1 VIRMRR
7 HMPAFLLLA
16 IAVMAPAVYLFYY
29 AVRSFPGELALA
41 EAEERAIHARAA
53 RAIAT
58 RIVNELNDVAE
69 REKNRKYYEYNY
81 YFQTPAK
88 AQLVTGGN
96 KQLAYN
102 VSELSSAMT
111 RDPRVN
117 GYIQW
122 DGTGQLKTPEIQ
134 NNPNPEPEQVERSQR
149 FVGRFKNFTQLHEQI
164 RRQAQGGQQKLRCDP
179 VDRQTFDA
187 NRNSKQ
193 WAAKIK
199 KANEGDVQAQQ
210 SVQVLNDQL
219 AKAVQQEVVP
229 VYYSD
234 FSVYALDVDS
244 SEPGARAEAPVEPIV
259 LAIRRVEERDPEA
272 PRAYYQ
278 GFELNLDYLKK
289 VTFPQAIAAV
299 PGPNFAAHVTLRS
312 APGNRSI
319 VHDLGRFLPAHELRA
334 GPASRDEVRS
344 VVESRHRRFCV
355 ALAILAAV
363 IAGALFLFWR
373 LLAGEVELGRRRQD
387 FVSAV
392 THELKTPLTSIRMYA
407 ELLEDRWVEDP
418 EKQQEYFATIRSESE
433 RLSRLIANVLDF
445 SRLERG
451 RRALKLTPVDAAAVA
466 RETLKP
472 LQERIAKADGRLD
485 LEAPASLPPFPL
497 DRDALTQILI
507 NLVDNAIK
515 YGAPRGRIRVLLEQ
529 TDDRLVVTVDN
540 QGEPIPREDRQ
551 LIFRDFR
558 RGRGRRCREVSGVGL
573 GLALVRRF
581 ARAHGGSADCL
592 DPEHP
597 GARFQVTFRR
607 RSAPGD
613 E

>member
-1 VIRMRR
+1 MRR
-7 HMPAFLLLA
+7 HLPVFLVLA
-16 IAVMAPAVYLFYY
+16 IVVMAPAVYLFFY
-29 AVRSFPGELALA
+29 ASESLPGELALA
-41 EAEERAIHARAA
+41 EAEERAIHEQAASAIAA
-53 RAIAT
+53 RI
-58 RIVNELNDVAE
+58 RKELGEVAE
-69 REKNRKYYEYNY
+69 REKKRKYYEYNY

-88 AQLVTGGN
+88 GQLFTSGSN
-96 KQLAYN
+96 QLTYN
-102 VSELSSAMT
+102 VSDLAGAMS

-134 NNPNPEPEQVERSQR
+134 NNPSPRPEQVEQSQR
-149 FVGRFKNFTQLHEQI
+149 FVGRLKNFARLHQQI
-164 RRQAQGGQQKLRCDP
+164 RKQAQGGQQELRCDP

-193 WAAKIK
+193 WAAEIQ
-199 KANEGDVQAQQ
+199 KANKGDVQAQQ
-210 SVQVLNDQL
+210 EIVLLNDQL
-219 AKAVQQEVVP
+219 AKVPQEDVVP

-234 FSVYALDVDS
+234 FYVYTLDVDPS
-244 SEPGARAEAPVEPIV
+244 DSREGAPREPIV
-259 LAIRRVEERDPEA
+259 LAIRRVEERDEKA

-278 GFELNLDYLKK
+278 GFELNLDYLKA

-299 PGPNFAAHVTLRS
+299 PAPNFAAHVTLRS
-312 APGNRSI
+312 SAGDRSI
-319 VHDLGRFLPAHELRA
+319 VRDLGRFLPAHELRA
-334 GPASRDEVRS
+334 GPASRAVVRGG
-344 VVESRHRRFCV
+344 VEARYRRFYL
-355 ALAILAAV
+355 ALVVLATV

-418 EKQQEYFATIRSESE
+418 EKQREYYATIRSESE
-433 RLSRLIANVLDF
+433 RLSRLITNVLDF

-451 RRALKLTPVDAAAVA
+451 RRALKLAPVDAAAVA
-466 RETLKP
+466 RDVVKP
-472 LQERIAKADGRLD
+472 LQEQAAKAGGRLV
-485 LEAPASLPPFPL
+485 LEAPESFPPFPL

-515 YGAPRGRIRVLLEQ
+515 YGAPGGRIAVKLEQ
-529 TDDRLVVTVDN
+529 TEHELVVTVDN
-540 QGEPIPREDRQ
+540 PGENIPREDRKA
-551 LIFRDFR
+551 IFQDFR
-558 RGRGRRCREVSGVGL
+558 RGKGRRCREVSGVGL

-581 ARAHGGSADCL
+581 ARAHGGTASCL
-592 DPEHP
+592 DPERP

-607 RSAPGD
+607 LSTPGNGPSTD
-613 E
+613 

>member
-1 VIRMRR
+1 MRR
-7 HMPAFLLLA
+7 HLPAFVLLA
-16 IAVMAPAVYLFYY
+16 IAVMAPAVYLFLY
-29 AVRSFPGELALA
+29 AVQSLPGELALA
-41 EAEERAIHARAA
+41 EAEERAIHERAA

-58 RIVNELNDVAE
+58 RIVNELDDVAE

-81 YFQTPAK
+81 YFRTSARP
-88 AQLVTGGN
+88 QLVPGGN
-96 KQLAYN
+96 NQLAYN
-102 VSELSSAMT
+102 VSKLSSAMT

-122 DGTGQLKTPEIQ
+122 DGSGALKTPEIQ
-134 NNPNPEPEQVERSQR
+134 NNPNPEPEQVERAQR
-149 FVGRFKNFTQLHEQI
+149 FVGRFKNFTRLHEQI
-164 RRQAQGGQQKLRCDP
+164 RKQAQAGQQKLRCDP
-179 VDRQTFDA
+179 VDRQTFDL

-193 WAAKIK
+193 WAAKIQ
-199 KANEGDVQAQQ
+199 KANEGDVQAQE
-210 SVQVLNDQL
+210 SVQVLNTRL
-219 AKAVQQEVVP
+219 ANVQQKDVVP

-234 FSVYALDVDS
+234 FNVYTLDVDS
-244 SEPGARAEAPVEPIV
+244 SEPGAKAHLEPIV
-259 LAIRRVEERDPEA
+259 LAIRRVEERDPQS

-278 GFELNLDYLKK
+278 GFELNLDYLTK

-299 PGPNFAAHVTLRS
+299 PAPNFAAHVTLRS
-312 APGNRSI
+312 SPGNRSI

-344 VVESRHRRFCV
+344 VVESRHRRFCF

-363 IAGALFLFWR
+363 IVGALFLFWR
-373 LLAGEVELGRRRQD
+373 LLSGEVELGRRRQD

-418 EKQQEYFATIRSESE
+418 VKQQEYFATIRSESE

-451 RRALKLTPVDAAAVA
+451 RRALKLTPVNAAAVA

-472 LQERIAKADGRLD
+472 LQERVAKAGGRLD
-485 LEAPASLPPFPL
+485 LEAPPSLPPFPL

-515 YGAPRGRIRVLLEQ
+515 YGAPGGRIRVALEQ
-529 TDDRLVVTVDN
+529 SEDRLVVTVDN

-551 LIFRDFR
+551 LIFRDFQ

-592 DPEHP
+592 DPGRP
-597 GARFQVTFRR
+597 GARFQVTFRHR
-607 RSAPGD
+607 PSPG
-613 E
+613 EE